1 MLRKAVS
8 RYALTGAVIGHSE
21 MRTSDSVRVVQQLD
35 NSSLPIPAYFLAA
48 GSVWR
53 VSCSS
58 REILEVMGEAFQP
71 LDRGG
76 SHVDLDINFHVDPAL
91 CETPPWPQPYFR
103 GLEHMVYAAY
113 GLGSSMLV
121 DLQTPRVI
129 GLFSVAIAKDS
140 SYWRRVLLPVL
151 LGIVGH
157 AISVTPL
164 HCGCLVKN
172 GQGLLLAGASGVGKS
187 TLALCLSL
195 NGFAY
200 LSDDCTYF
208 SRSGSRLRAWGLPVP
223 IKLLPDAAR
232 YFPQLSAREAAP
244 SLNGEVA
251 IHLDPE
257 TIGLSR
263 SSSCEP
269 RWLVFI
275 ERTDEPGIAFN
286 QISSKEAASRFSSNL
301 ETLPPCIS
309 GQRHHQLA
317 TINTVVD
324 RECWVLRHGVAPDV
338 VAHRLQEFCETRG

>member
-1 MLRKAVS
+1 
-8 RYALTGAVIGHSE
+8 
-21 MRTSDSVRVVQQLD
+21 MRTYDSVRAVQKLD
-35 NSSLPIPAYFLAA
+35 KLNFPMLAHFGAA

-58 REILEVMGEAFQP
+58 CEILEVMGEAFQP
-71 LDRGG
+71 LNRGG
-76 SHVDLDINFHVDPAL
+76 SPVDLDITFRVDPML
-91 CETPPWPQPYFR
+91 RETPPWPQPYFR
-103 GLEHMVYAAY
+103 GLDHMVYAAY
-113 GLGSSMLV
+113 GSGSSMLF

-129 GLFSVAIAKDS
+129 GQFSVAMAQDS

-151 LGIVGH
+151 LGTVGH

-187 TLALCLSL
+187 TLTLCLSL

-208 SRSGSRLRAWGLPVP
+208 SRSGSRLYAWGLPVP

-232 YFPQLSAREAAP
+232 YFPQLSASEAIP

-275 ERTDEPGIAFN
+275 ERTDESSVAFR
-286 QISSKEAASRFSSNL
+286 QITSKEAASRFVANL

-317 TINTVVD
+317 TINAVVD
-324 RECWVLRHGVAPDV
+324 RECWVLRHGVAPDII
-338 VAHRLQEFCETRG
+338 AHRLREFCETRG

>member
-1 MLRKAVS
+1 
-8 RYALTGAVIGHSE
+8 
-21 MRTSDSVRVVQQLD
+21 MRTYDSVRAVQKLDKSNFQLT
-35 NSSLPIPAYFLAA
+35 AQFLAA

-58 REILEVMGEAFQP
+58 REILQVMGEAFQP

-76 SHVDLDINFHVDPAL
+76 SPVDLDITFRVDPSL
-91 CETPPWPQPYFR
+91 CEAPPWPTPYFR

-113 GLGSSMLV
+113 GSGSSMLI
-121 DLQTPRVI
+121 DLQTPRIV
-129 GLFSVAIAKDS
+129 GLFSVAMARDS
-140 SYWRRVLLPVL
+140 GYWRRVLLPVL

-172 GQGLLLAGASGVGKS
+172 GHGLLLAGASGVGKS

-208 SRSGSRLRAWGLPVP
+208 SRSGSRLHAWGLPVP
-223 IKLLPDAAR
+223 MKLLPDAAR
-232 YFPQLSAREAAP
+232 YFPQLSASEAIH

-257 TIGLSR
+257 TIGVSR
-263 SSSCEP
+263 SPSCEP
-269 RWLVFI
+269 RWLVFV
-275 ERTDEPGIAFN
+275 ERTDESGMAFR
-286 QISSKEAASRFSSNL
+286 QITSQEAASRFTSSL

-309 GQRHHQLA
+309 GQRQHQLA
-317 TINTVVD
+317 TINAVVD
-324 RECWVLRHGVAPDV
+324 RECWVLRHGVTPR
-338 VAHRLQEFCETRG
+338 VAAQRLQEFCETGG

>member
-1 MLRKAVS
+1 MTN
-8 RYALTGAVIGHSE
+8 Y
-21 MRTSDSVRVVQQLD
+21 DSVRAVQKSDKRNFPLTVE
-35 NSSLPIPAYFLAA
+35 FLAA
-48 GSVWR
+48 GSIWR
-53 VSCSS
+53 VSSSS
-58 REILEVMGEAFQP
+58 REILEVMGEAFQA
-71 LDRGG
+71 LDRSG
-76 SHVDLDINFHVDPAL
+76 SPVDLDITFHVGPSL
-91 CETPPWPQPYFR
+91 CEAPPWPQPYFR

-113 GLGSSMLV
+113 SPGSSMLI

-129 GLFSVAIAKDS
+129 GLFSRAMAQDS

-172 GQGLLLAGASGVGKS
+172 GHGLLLAGASGVGKS
-187 TLALCLSL
+187 TLTLCLSL

-208 SRSGSRLRAWGLPVP
+208 SRSGSRLHAWGLPVP
-223 IKLLPDAAR
+223 MKLLPDAAQ
-232 YFPQLSAREAAP
+232 YFPQLSASEAIP

-251 IHLDPE
+251 IHLDPG
-257 TIGLSR
+257 TIGVR
-263 SSSCEP
+263 TSSSCEP

-275 ERTDEPGIAFN
+275 ERTEEPGIAFR
-286 QISSKEAASRFSSNL
+286 QITSREAASRLSSNL

-309 GQRHHQLA
+309 GQRHHQLE
-317 TINTVVD
+317 TINAVVD

-338 VAHRLQEFCETRG
+338 LAHRLQEFCETRG